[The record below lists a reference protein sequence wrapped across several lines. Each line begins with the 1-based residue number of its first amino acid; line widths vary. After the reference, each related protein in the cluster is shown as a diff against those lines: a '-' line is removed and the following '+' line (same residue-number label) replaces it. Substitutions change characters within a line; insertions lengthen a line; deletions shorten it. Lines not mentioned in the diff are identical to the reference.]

1 MIYFPYQN
9 GLSLQEVRRILI
21 IKEVEYAIGILYE
34 LYRESPLPAAE
45 ISKRQNIPSPF
56 IYRILKKLEAGG
68 ILKIKRG
75 ANGGYSLS
83 ADCDR
88 LTLYDVISVFENTF
102 LVIECMKPGYEC
114 NRNDDGC
121 CWHKEFAGIQVML
134 KKEFKRSTIASLFE
148 K

>member
-68 ILKIKRG
+68 ILKIKGEQTEAIRFLPT
-75 ANGGYSLS
+75 ATDLPFTMS
-83 ADCDR
+83 
-88 LTLYDVISVFENTF
+88 SVFLRTRSGHR
-102 LVIECMKPGYEC
+102 MYE
-114 NRNDDGC
+114 
-121 CWHKEFAGIQVML
+121 AGIRMQPQ
-134 KKEFKRSTIASLFE
+134 
-148 K
+148 